1 MRMNTVM
8 RNHGRW
14 RRRSRRGVSEVIATV
29 LLIVLTL
36 VAGVILW
43 SFKVSTPS
51 SVPTLTVVLRSG
63 GANPVWGDP
72 TDCQP
77 WGYNLSSYPSTGMTG
92 SALTTWL
99 GRASDGPNVKSW
111 YGQCGDGNDGAT
123 TGNYSALNTSEFII
137 ATHTPAAIPLS
148 EVAFTFVCN
157 NASNNGGTTDLI
169 SGSLAGMTW
178 YPGVTQVAS
187 ETNEPLL
194 GKCGTFDASSS
205 TAANDLYSNRLGI
218 YVPIRYN
225 ATYLE
230 NGDTFILYI
239 HNGGYPLDFECVANA
254 AGIQF
259 SGETASNGCQHTST
273 TCTGSPPHQTC
284 TTTDIGVPQ
293 LDYDDYH
300 GAPPWCFTS
309 QGACTIYLTYT
320 GTPSAVLATIPVYA
334 LAPPSFA

>member
-1 MRMNTVM
+1 M
-8 RNHGRW
+8 
-14 RRRSRRGVSEVIATV
+14 V

-43 SFKVSTPS
+43 TFKVYTPP
-51 SVPTLTVVLRSG
+51 SVPTVTVVLRSG

-77 WGYNLSSYPSTGMTG
+77 WGYNLSSYPSTGLTG
-92 SALTTWL
+92 TALSNWL
-99 GRASDGPNVKSW
+99 GNYNDGPNVKSW
-111 YGQCGDGNDGAT
+111 YGQCGDGNSGAV
-123 TGNYSALNTSEFII
+123 TGNFSDLNTSEFII
-137 ATHTPAAIPLS
+137 STHTPAAIPLS
-148 EVAFTFVCN
+148 QVIFTFVCN

-169 SGSLAGMTW
+169 KGSLAGMTW
-178 YPGVTQVAS
+178 YPGTTQVS
-187 ETNEPLL
+187 NETTEPLL
-194 GKCGTFDASSS
+194 GKCGTFNAAS
-205 TAANDLYSNRLGI
+205 TTTANDLYSNRLGI
-218 YVPIRYN
+218 YVPIRQG

-239 HNGGYPLDFECVANA
+239 HNGGFPLDFECVANA

-259 SGETASNGCQHTST
+259 SGENASNGCHMTNTTSVEHCVGLH
-273 TCTGSPPHQTC
+273 CTWTN

-320 GTPSAVLATIPVYA
+320 GSPSTVLAKIPVYA
-334 LAPPSFA
+334 LAPPSFT